1 MIIENILLTLQPF
14 VGNLNSLKPG
24 VNHFKVLIGKEF
36 FDSFENREILNASL
50 EVGFSVFSH
59 GSSASVQCSI
69 SGFVSVSCD
78 RCLEELPLAVNT
90 EFEEKYMPESAEL
103 DISQDVYDY
112 ICCSLPLQ
120 RVHPEGECNE
130 ETTKFICK

>member
-1 MIIENILLTLQPF
+1 MLTLQPF
-14 VGNLNSLKPG
+14 VVNLNSLKPG
-24 VNHFKVLIGKEF
+24 ANHFKVLIGKEF
-36 FDSFENREILNASL
+36 FDSFENGEVLNASL
-50 EVGFSVFSH
+50 QVEFSVFSH
-59 GSSASVQCSI
+59 GSSASVSCRIEGS
-69 SGFVSVSCD
+69 VSVCCD

-90 EFEEKYMPESAEL
+90 EFEEKYMPDSAEL

-130 ETTKFICK
+130 ETIKYLSK